1 MSLRAALAGSLLSHS
16 SRLARISALLISPI
30 PTLLSFV
37 ICHSPTSH
45 RHRQARPEMQSYS
58 NPDLFFCPLYN
69 RPGMSDPKMNLC
81 GSEEDTQLFGTTGS
95 SAGSPSSSSPTS
107 PCSSTNSSQTSSR
120 SSSPSP
126 SSGSERKLHKYKR
139 MSAKA
144 GKSLL
149 DFATEVESRRIVHE
163 KRKQLK
169 ASQMYRNAPGQS

>member
-1 MSLRAALAGSLLSHS
+1 
-16 SRLARISALLISPI
+16 
-30 PTLLSFV
+30 
-37 ICHSPTSH
+37 
-45 RHRQARPEMQSYS
+45 MQSYS

-95 SAGSPSSSSPTS
+95 SAGSHSSSSPTS

-126 SSGSERKLHKYKR
+126 SSASERKLHKYKR

-163 KRKQLK
+163 KRKQYLECSRQPSSCCPSG
-169 ASQMYRNAPGQS
+169 AAANGGAPYNLENV